1 MVVAFYPPADAP
13 PWQKTDACA
22 VQPARGRTH
31 ATGGRPVPRLAHGA
45 RLPDQTPASP
55 CPPRPR
61 PRAPARHARTL
72 RSGTGVATE
81 LCSACALLCA
91 AVLCLCTALPAPAQG
106 GLQGLANLLGFVIYS
121 KTLER
126 FIPMADTIH
135 KVGEGMYV
143 LMCVLFF
150 YLHVWCAL
158 RPLTLG
164 YTATL
169 PRGSPLR
176 RIAGGS
182 TSSARP
188 GGGGVF
194 SRCLPPPRC
203 YCSRASPGPA
213 EISRQPW
220 RKSSHGAPSLTHRGV

>member
-1 MVVAFYPPADAP
+1 MPSSPP
-13 PWQKTDACA
+13 
-22 VQPARGRTH
+22 
-31 ATGGRPVPRLAHGA
+31 
-45 RLPDQTPASP
+45 
-55 CPPRPR
+55 PPRPR
-61 PRAPARHARTL
+61 PPRTYVALVGWL
-72 RSGTGVATE
+72 RSGTDVATE

-158 RPLTLG
+158 RRLTLG

-203 YCSRASPGPA
+203 YWSRASPGPA

>member
-1 MVVAFYPPADAP
+1 MPSSPPP
-13 PWQKTDACA
+13 P
-22 VQPARGRTH
+22 P
-31 ATGGRPVPRLAHGA
+31 
-45 RLPDQTPASP
+45 
-55 CPPRPR
+55 PPRP
-61 PRAPARHARTL
+61 PATLRWL

-158 RPLTLG
+158 RRLTLG